1 MRSKQVEMSVS
12 SASADDRQNGSP
24 SSPDQVSGGNHEH
37 RGELELDRLYS
48 GDCLDLF
55 PRVASGSIDLI
66 FADPPFNI
74 GYDYD
79 IYGDRLETDKYLDW
93 CKAWG

>member
-1 MRSKQVEMSVS
+1 MRSKPVGMSIPS
-12 SASADDRQNGSP
+12 SSSPADDHQNGSP
-24 SSPDQVSGGNHEH
+24 SSPDRVPGGDNEH

-79 IYGDRLETDKYLDW
+79 IYDDRREAESYLDW
-93 CKAWG
+93 TKA